1 MKTNKCKIIFLMP
14 KKCINE
20 YANKNRWKRNVK
32 QFKDWNNKTLERLL
46 KNNIYNVKNKY
57 QALKKY
63 KEMLIQRFLLGDA
76 VVKNR

>member
-1 MKTNKCKIIFLMP
+1 MKTNKCKIIFLIP

-20 YANKNRWKRNVK
+20 YVNKNRWKRNVK

-46 KNNIYNVKNKY
+46 KNNIYNVKNKC

-63 KEMLIQRFLLGDA
+63 KDMLIQRFWLGDA